1 MLKVAYIGFG
11 NSVCRYHLP
20 YVEKRKDFI
29 DVKYIYRLET
39 EINEEKESWY
49 PGIKFTSSINE
60 IMDDPDVNLV
70 VVNTPDRYHVEYTMQ
85 ALDHGKHVLC
95 EKPFAMTAKEAKDVF
110 DYAKEKGLVAMAN
123 QNRRYDADMRTVR
136 KVIESGVLGEQNQI
150 LGRSLLESILF
161 LDKQCI
167 AASVT
172 RQEMDFYG
180 VTPKDLEGIV
190 SQLRVTRGVE
200 VAVFMYETGAQEF
213 KVSLRSGGKVDVSRV
228 AQYFGGGGHVKA
240 AGFTMAGSVHD
251 VLTNLAHQI
260 EEQLNAE

>member
-110 DYAKEKGLVAMAN
+110 DYAKEIMEAV
-123 QNRRYDADMRTVR
+123 QT
-136 KVIESGVLGEQNQI
+136 GVL
-150 LGRSLLESILF
+150 L
-161 LDKQCI
+161 
-167 AASVT
+167 T
-172 RQEMDFYG
+172 
-180 VTPKDLEGIV
+180 T
-190 SQLRVTRGVE
+190 
-200 VAVFMYETGAQEF
+200 
-213 KVSLRSGGKVDVSRV
+213 KVDD
-228 AQYFGGGGHVKA
+228 KA
-240 AGFTMAGSVHD
+240 NSMTISWGTLG
-251 VLTNLAHQI
+251 I
-260 EEQLNAE
+260 E

>member
-136 KVIESGVLGEQNQI
+136 KVIESVYLETLWKLSHIMII
-150 LGRSLLESILF
+150 L
-161 LDKQCI
+161 D
-167 AASVT
+167 
-172 RQEMDFYG
+172 
-180 VTPKDLEGIV
+180 
-190 SQLRVTRGVE
+190 
-200 VAVFMYETGAQEF
+200 
-213 KVSLRSGGKVDVSRV
+213 
-228 AQYFGGGGHVKA
+228 
-240 AGFTMAGSVHD
+240 
-251 VLTNLAHQI
+251 HQ
-260 EEQLNAE
+260 